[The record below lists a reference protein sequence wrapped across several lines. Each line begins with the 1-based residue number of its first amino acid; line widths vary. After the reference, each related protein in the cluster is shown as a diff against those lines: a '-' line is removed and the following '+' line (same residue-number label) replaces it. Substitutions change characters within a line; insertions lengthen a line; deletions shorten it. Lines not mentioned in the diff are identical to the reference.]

1 MIEHATLCGQKQIKN
16 LRRHISQATVE
27 KEQLLQSLHEIEE
40 ACSGPVSIRTAV
52 KEEDSN
58 GGEKEVMK
66 FSAENSEL
74 PFAITDAATYTEQ
87 F

>member
-1 MIEHATLCGQKQIKN
+1 LK
-16 LRRHISQATVE
+16 
-27 KEQLLQSLHEIEE
+27 KEQLLQSLHELEE
-40 ACSGPVSIRTAV
+40 AYSALVSIRTAT

-66 FSAENSEL
+66 FSAEKSEL
-74 PFAITDAATYTEQ
+74 PFAMSDAATNTEQ